1 VNTIPGVTFR
11 PIQQWPGR
19 RTPWSERRTTYQF
32 KAGWS
37 STQEL
42 LERELRLLDARTVVL
57 QLDLPERKIRR
68 DGLPYAHARPGHPGV
83 ILSFESRHG
92 PLSFANDTYHDWE
105 INLRTIALTLEALRS
120 VDRYGATKGGQ
131 QYTGWQAIS
140 PPAPPAEP
148 MTVEQAARFIAE
160 QHPLADPDRVRQILQ
175 DEGGARERCYRI
187 AARRLHP
194 DAGGS
199 HEAFTRLQEAKRIL
213 DEHGGGGARP

>member
-1 VNTIPGVTFR
+1 MNTIPGVTFR

-19 RTPWSERRTTYQF
+19 RTPWAERRTTYQF

-105 INLRTIALTLEALRS
+105 INLRTIALTLEALRA

-140 PPAPPAEP
+140 PPAPAAEP
-148 MTVEQAARFIAE
+148 MTVEQAARFVAE
-160 QHPLADPDRVRQILQ
+160 QATAGGLAFNIDEVLGGFLQ
-175 DEGGARERCYRI
+175 DAYRA

-199 HEAFTRLQEAKRIL
+199 HEAFTRLQEAKRVL
-213 DEHGGGGARP
+213 DQHGGGDR